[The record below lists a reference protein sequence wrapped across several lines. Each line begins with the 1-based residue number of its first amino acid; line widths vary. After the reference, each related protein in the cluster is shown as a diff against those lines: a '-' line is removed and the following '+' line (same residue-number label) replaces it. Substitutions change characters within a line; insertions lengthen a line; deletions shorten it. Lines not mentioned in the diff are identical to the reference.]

1 MILVQPVGMSCNLR
15 CDYCYEQSHRDKTPS
30 VLYDR
35 DAVMSR
41 IDTAHGPWHLFGG
54 EPLLVHITHLEELL
68 KAGYEKWGYTA
79 IQTNGTLITPAHVE
93 LFEKYKTQI
102 GISLDGPDEL
112 NDSRWAG
119 TVEAT
124 RRATEKTF
132 HAIDMLLELS
142 KRKTDFNYGPTL
154 IVTLHGGN
162 CSVERWPRMKE
173 WIRELDRKGVTFIN
187 FHFMERDNKYEKW
200 FLPDERLID
209 VMREL
214 ASMRSELTQLKFLNF
229 DEIIKLLRG
238 NNHEVHCVWTGCDPY
253 CTGGEQDLMNDGS
266 PANCYMGIKDGV
278 SWLPAE
284 GDGKLEKWPIGEFVA
299 YRHHPRQLSLYVT
312 PPEHGGCKGCRFW
325 MMCQGYC
332 PGSGEQF
339 DPQFDGDW
347 RLKTTQCNILKA
359 QFEEMEQR
367 LVAVGDIP
375 VSLYTD
381 REQIEQEMYREWTV
395 GNNITMYQAIQ
406 RVRNPQVTSVSTC
419 ESSVPHGDAHGD
431 HYDNNVGRQG

>member
-30 VLYDR
+30 VKYDR
-35 DAVMSR
+35 DAVMCGLEKA
-41 IDTAHGPWHLFGG
+41 TGPWHLFGG

-79 IQTNGTLITPAHVE
+79 IQTNGTLITPKHVE

-119 TVEAT
+119 TLEAT
-124 RRATEKTF
+124 RKATAKTF
-132 HAIDMLLELS
+132 AAIDMLLELS
-142 KRKTDFNYGPTL
+142 KRRPDFNYGPTL
-154 IVTLHGGN
+154 IVTLHAGN
-162 CSVERWPRMKE
+162 ASEERWPRMKE
-173 WIRELDRKGVTFIN
+173 WIRELDSKGITYIN

-200 FLPDERLID
+200 FLPDDRMIQ
-209 VMREL
+209 VIREL
-214 ASMRSELTQLKFLNF
+214 ADLNRELKTCKFLNF
-229 DEIIKLLRG
+229 DETLKLLRG
-238 NNHEVHCVWTGCDPY
+238 DNSNVHCVWFACDPY
-253 CTGGEQDLMNDGS
+253 CTSGEQDLMNDGS

-284 GDGKLEKWPIGEFVA
+284 GDGLQEKWPIGDFLA
-299 YRHHPRQLSLYVT
+299 NRHHVRQLSLYVT

-347 RLKTTQCNILKA
+347 RLKTTQCAILKA
-359 QFEEMEQR
+359 QFTEMEKR
-367 LVAVGDIP
+367 LLAVGDEP
-375 VSLYTD
+375 VSLYRD
-381 REQIEQEMYREWTV
+381 REQIEQEMYKEWAQ
-395 GNNITMYQAIQ
+395 GRRITMQEAI
-406 RVRNPQVTSVSTC
+406 RR
-419 ESSVPHGDAHGD
+419 A
-431 HYDNNVGRQG
+431 RQGQTSCQ